1 MIQNKVKDVRNIFI
15 EKYKNQDFI
24 IDKSNQKTIEI
35 INASFV
41 ADEPYIFKEPNKEYI
56 EREIKW
62 YLSMSLNV
70 NDFPGGA
77 PKIWHEVASRQ
88 GYINSNYGWCIFSQD
103 NFYQLEHVIEEL
115 KENPNSRRAIMIY
128 TRPSMWLDYNKNG
141 MSDFMCTNNVQ
152 YLIRD
157 NKIHSLVYMRSND
170 AIFGYRNDFAWQKYV
185 LTILVN
191 QLQIAPGTIYWNVG
205 SLHIYERH
213 FNEIE
218 KFISLG

>member
-24 IDKSNQKTIEI
+24 IDKSKQKTIEI
-35 INASFV
+35 MNASFI
-41 ADEPYIFKEPNKEYI
+41 ADEPYIFKQPNKEYI
-56 EREIKW
+56 EKEILW
-62 YLSMSLNV
+62 YLSMSLNIK
-70 NDFPGGA
+70 DFPGGA
-77 PKIWHEVASRQ
+77 PKIWHEVASKQ
-88 GYINSNYGWCIFSQD
+88 GYINSNYGWCIFSEQ
-103 NFYQLEHVIEEL
+103 NFKQLDHVITEL

-141 MSDFMCTNNVQ
+141 MSDFICTNNVQ

-213 FNEIE
+213 FHEIE